1 MKTKTVYYVILAAVM
16 FSSCSKYGYVNLS
29 YPLEPKVYLPE
40 GVDEIAVVNRSLT
53 NEDAKEGKIREA
65 ILSTEIAGSDR
76 LASDECIKGVFA
88 ASQNW
93 RGKVIVIPE
102 ELSLEGTGTREVP
115 ELLDWDLVAEICRK
129 EKTDA
134 LLVLETFD
142 SNTDLLKKA
151 AVEQVS
157 AILATGKPVVKTPDH
172 VKMNVACFWRLYEP
186 ASKTIIDQYQH
197 NSTMSFNLIGGIP
210 PPDALPKTAYDAG
223 LTYINRFLPS
233 YYTVRRELY
242 KRAKGPSKHQFRAGY
257 RRAEVANWQGAVEL
271 WDELS
276 ENQRRKTAGRACLNI
291 GVANEVLG
299 NTEEAL
305 KWAQRSYEFYGDKL
319 GRDYAK
325 VLLRRRR
332 IEGY

>member
-1 MKTKTVYYVILAAVM
+1 MKTKILLLTLLVAVM

-53 NEDAKEGKIREA
+53 NEEAKNDKIREA
-65 ILSTEIAGSDR
+65 IISTEIAGSDK

-93 RGKVIVIPE
+93 RGMVIVIPE
-102 ELSLEGTGTREVP
+102 TVRLEGTGTRVVP
-115 ELLDWDLVAEICRK
+115 ELLDWELVSEICAQ

-142 SNTDLLKKA
+142 SNTDLLKQA
-151 AVEQVS
+151 AVEQVAS
-157 AILATGKPVVKTPDH
+157 FLSTGEPVVKAPNH
-172 VKMNVACFWRLYEP
+172 INMNVACFWRLYEP
-186 ASKTIIDQYQH
+186 ESKTVIDQYQH

-210 PPDALPKTAYDAG
+210 PIHALPETAYGAG
-223 LTYINRFLPS
+223 VAYVNRFLPS
-233 YYTVRRELY
+233 YYTVRRDMY

-257 RRAEVANWQGAVEL
+257 RRAEVANWQGAIEL
-271 WDELS
+271 WGELADDKK
-276 ENQRRKTAGRACLNI
+276 RKTAGRSCLNI
-291 GVANEVLG
+291 AVGHEVLG

-325 VLLRRRR
+325 ILLKRRR
-332 IEGY
+332 IEGN